1 MKNSF
6 VPRILR
12 AGTFVLIACG
22 LMAASSA
29 LVMAESPN
37 DKQCSNRTLT
47 GDYGFALEGV
57 IIGPEI
63 PLRGVVMQHYDG
75 RGHITQVD
83 HIVDGGMP
91 PAQEWAPGAGTYSVS
106 PDCTGVAVI
115 NSSSNPLPLNV
126 HFVVVK
132 HGTEIHQ
139 VVDGNAVSAVGYKVD

>member
-1 MKNSF
+1 MKNRSIY
-6 VPRILR
+6 RILR
-12 AGTFVLIACG
+12 SATFVLVACG
-22 LMAASSA
+22 LMTSSS
-29 LVMAESPN
+29 LVMAESP
-37 DKQCSNRTLT
+37 DEKRCSNRTLN

-91 PAQEWAPGAGTYSVS
+91 PAQEWAPGTGTYSVN

-139 VVDGNAVSAVGYKVD
+139 VVDGNAVSTAGYKVD

>member
-1 MKNSF
+1 MNNNS
-6 VPRILR
+6 VARSLR
-12 AGTFVLIACG
+12 AATLVFVVCG
-22 LMAASSA
+22 LMASGVS
-29 LVMAESPN
+29 VMAESP
-37 DKQCSNRTLT
+37 DERRCSNRTLN
-47 GDYGFALEGV
+47 GDYGFALEGT

-75 RGHITQVD
+75 RGHIMQVD
-83 HIVDGGMP
+83 HIVDGGNP
-91 PAQEWAPGAGTYSVS
+91 PAQEWTPGSGTYSVN

-115 NSSSNPLPLNV
+115 KSNSNPLPLNV